1 MFNKF
6 RKAISAFLA
15 VVIVAT
21 ILPINTYAAEVEE
34 TPDVQVAEIEAERDI
49 YSKTYET
56 SQGTNVIISSA
67 IPMHYEEDGELKEI
81 DNTLV
86 ESESDSSVLTNVA
99 NSYSVDLPDKM
110 TEDSEISLSYEDNSV
125 SFKLLNEVKNSN
137 AEIIESDDSVTNDN
151 DAENA
156 AYAESN
162 IRDLTSGIAYENVM
176 TETDIE
182 YNVQPNELKENI
194 ILNSIPDTGFTVKYQ
209 MTTGRLTAVLNEDNS
224 ISIIDKDN
232 NDIFIIA
239 TPYMID
245 AEDNISEN
253 VAVALEESEEGLYVI
268 TYTPDYSW
276 LTSNDTVYPVNID
289 PTVTVVSN
297 KTNQNIEDT
306 FVTTTTK
313 NKNKSTMTTVSVQ
326 NSTTQSWGYYDI
338 KNLPQ
343 LPDNAKITNCTLNLF
358 TTTDVSSPYSL
369 AMYPLAEDAQ
379 VADDYISEVNWNNKI
394 EPTDTAI
401 DLQVTPENPDQIY
414 FDITNLANK
423 WYQNNDLNRILV
435 LKALNGTLKTT
446 IAASE
451 YTIYANKVPYI
462 SIEYTVLGGINNE
475 LQYHTQ
481 DAGIAGTAY
490 INDYT
495 GNLIIER
502 TDFTSNGS
510 AGDITFYMGEGVNTP
525 ENNCYGENISV
536 NYYKTLTIDSLNEDS
551 EYVMTYGDGT
561 KEYISDND
569 KYDIDD
575 SNEDLIVV
583 SHFEG
588 DDYISETYSSAVFAS
603 NYSKETSDRIYALVE
618 NATAKNKAKNA
629 NANASIVTVTY
640 YDDKIYT
647 ISDEVG
653 YTEFSYSNGILSA
666 IVSYPE
672 FDDDSV
678 VSDDC
683 EGIAELTCTFTF
695 KSDNTYEVTLNDND
709 TNYPN
714 QTITYTLSESGNI
727 TNIKDQTGLSYQY
740 TFDDN
745 NQVIKVQEYSSN
757 GTAGE
762 YLTFSYG
769 TNTTTVSNG
778 TNTYTEYFDLSGKLM
793 SVIDQDGNATFAQYE
808 NDLISK
814 ISETRNSARNIAD
827 FYGFESNN
835 DSFFNTE
842 NGYVGISSDAKFN
855 GNSSVKLTTPAQ
867 VNAVYTNKINGLEKN
882 STYTV
887 SMWLNQPTSAN
898 ASLTLTNGDSSGIFT
913 TVNAQNAE
921 GWQQFYCTIDTEDS
935 TYINVSVS
943 VDNSA
948 SSAETAIYIDNMYV
962 QQSPYL
968 TNVNLLNNS
977 DFADSLNG
985 WSANEDSS
993 VVSEDAVIS
1002 TADNNRLKIAGDFS
1016 VENSISQTVSITA
1029 SKGTKYTY
1037 GGWIKAVSAIP
1048 QKDGTNR
1055 KLGFSV
1061 YAVSADGNSQEL
1073 LSEDTY
1079 STYYSDW
1086 QYLEEE
1092 ITLPADFGHEGDT
1105 YSALKFVINYDYQM
1119 GFALFDGVSLSKD
1132 ELFTIEFEYDSNGNI
1147 IAIAVDETTVPI
1159 EDSSDSGDSENSTD
1173 NISYT
1178 YDSYGNVTKVTK
1190 TASIEDV
1197 SKQIVSKVEY
1207 GNSGSLLTKE
1217 MTPLGRYTSY
1227 EYDYYANVSKVV
1239 DANGHTVQY
1248 EYDNFN
1254 NLASIVSD
1262 FENRYIHTGDR
1273 ETESPDIYTLKVQYT
1288 YTGDRLDKIETG
1300 NIIDD
1305 EFTVVNTYA
1314 FSYDS
1319 WGNLTDIY
1327 INDMEN
1333 PYINYEY
1340 DATNYHQL
1348 NSVNYIND
1356 QEIHYIYDNNGN
1368 IIYEY
1373 DSSDSDGETLSYS
1386 YYYYDDGTCYGKK
1399 DNLAGTIE
1407 SYQDNLTTVKDI
1419 SGNIIHVYG
1428 YDENGNLLEQVG
1440 NNFIQT
1446 TQTNAT
1452 DNFQLTTSVNNK
1464 NNTVTTEYDEFGRK
1478 ASEKI
1483 QTEGSSSYIIREYTY
1498 YENTEEMEELATA
1511 LNQGLDGETLAQID
1525 EDAEATEL
1533 VRFLTYYSVNESGT
1547 KKFIKEYRYLYF
1559 ANGNIM
1565 TYTIANNQ
1573 ETQWPDADIQLL
1585 NFDSYN
1591 NAQMSYGGAATLYE
1605 YDNQGN
1611 IIEVK
1616 ENYNGSD
1623 TLATFS
1629 YDSNSGT
1636 ELKNALTGINLYG
1649 YNNETDDS
1657 LDLSINYDAYGNVA
1671 SVSTDEL
1678 SGTVANGA
1686 GTISFSGVD
1695 LNWSRGST
1703 LTNITGNIDISSTD
1717 LPLVSYP
1724 FSIDMFNYKYDDN
1737 NLRTNKTIN
1746 LSLDCIPSSILST
1759 LGISEEDVNLAK
1771 ADIDYVWRDGLLAG
1785 INVDCSGSM
1794 FDEGDSQYGSGSGK
1808 YTFVILYDE
1817 NDNAYGLS
1825 VNKMEDEN
1833 GNSINETDTFYYLK
1847 DAENTITA
1855 IIDETGKELVSYGY
1869 DNSGAVVSL
1878 ENAAGYRY
1886 LMLLNPLAYRD
1897 YVYDIES
1904 GLYYLQSRYYSP
1916 YTYRFISP
1924 DSVLDTGSGS
1934 VMSTHLYAYCENDP
1948 INNID
1953 PTGHWAQNYRG
1964 FKWTSKG
1971 FNLYVNFSFTNK
1983 TFCRSYAA
1991 DILRLKKTAVY
2002 KKMTLTRIAAEL
2014 YFHAIAYY
2022 GTSALLLIGIKSNQ
2036 LKSWKKSA
2044 YYMEINYDD
2053 KRSGWFYALWAIS
2066 TIRVSRYL

>member
-1 MFNKF
+1 MFP
-6 RKAISAFLA
+6 IS
-15 VVIVAT
+15 
-21 ILPINTYAAEVEE
+21 TYAAETENSY
-34 TPDVQVAEIEAERDI
+34 DVQVSEVEVSRDL

-56 SQGTNVIISSA
+56 SQGTNVVISTA
-67 IPMHYEEDGELKEI
+67 VPMHYEEDGELKDI

-86 ESESDSSVLTNVA
+86 ESDADNSVLTNTA
-99 NSYSVDLPDKM
+99 NAYNVELPEKYTD
-110 TEDSEISLSYEDNSV
+110 DSEIKLNYEDNTI
-125 SFKLLNEVKNSN
+125 SFKLLNDVNSSN
-137 AEIIESDDSVTNDN
+137 GTVISNDEIDVDKT
-151 DAENA
+151 DAESV

-162 IRDLTSGIAYENVM
+162 INSLTSGITYADVLPD
-176 TETDIE
+176 TDVE
-182 YNVQPNELKENI
+182 YNVQPNSLKENI
-194 ILNSIPDTGFTVKYQ
+194 ILSDVPDEDYAIQYELDTAD
-209 MTTGRLTAVLNEDNS
+209 MSAVLNDDNS
-224 ISIIDKDN
+224 ISVVDDN
-232 NDIFIIA
+232 SNEVFIIA
-239 TPYMID
+239 APYMVD
-245 AEDNISEN
+245 ANDNVSESINVSFAESEN
-253 VAVALEESEEGLYVI
+253 GYIL
-268 TYTPDYSW
+268 TYAPDYTW
-276 LTSNDTVYPVNID
+276 LADENTTYPVNID
-289 PTVTVVSN
+289 PTVTIVSN
-297 KTNQNIEDT
+297 KANQNIEDT

-313 NKNKSTMTTVSVQ
+313 TKNKSTMTTVAVQ
-326 NSTTQSWGYYDI
+326 NSSSQSWGYYNI
-338 KNLPQ
+338 KTLPE

-358 TTTDVSSPYSL
+358 TTTDVYDPYSL
-369 AMYPLAEDAQ
+369 AMYALPEDAQ
-379 VADDYISEVNWNNKI
+379 VNDDYISKVNWNNKI
-394 EPTDTAI
+394 EPTDVAI
-401 DLQVTPENPDQIY
+401 DLQITPENPNQIY

-435 LKALNGTLKTT
+435 LKALDGTLKTT
-446 IAASE
+446 IASSE
-451 YTIYANKVPYI
+451 YTIYADRTPYL
-462 SIEYTVLGGINNE
+462 SLEYNTVGGLDSNSQFHIQN
-475 LQYHTQ
+475 
-481 DAGIAGTAY
+481 AGIAGTAY
-490 INDYT
+490 VNDYT
-495 GNLIIER
+495 GNLVIER
-502 TDFTSNGS
+502 TDFSSNGS
-510 AGDITFYMGEGVNTP
+510 MGDLTFYMGKGVNTP
-525 ENNCYGENISV
+525 EGSWLGDNVSV
-536 NYYKTLTIDSLNEDS
+536 NYYKTLMVDSVNDDS
-551 EYVMTYGDGT
+551 EYVLTYGDGT
-561 KEYISDND
+561 KEYISDGD
-569 KYDIDD
+569 KYSIDD
-575 SNEDLIVV
+575 SVDNTIKL
-583 SHFEG
+583 SYSAG
-588 DDYISETYSSAVFAS
+588 GNYISETYSSSAVDS
-603 NYSKETSDRIYALVE
+603 DNDKELNTKVFALVE
-618 NATAKNKAKNA
+618 QNTTKNA
-629 NANASIVTVTY
+629 DANPNANSSTVTVSY
-640 YDDKIYT
+640 AADKIAF

-653 YTEFSYSNGILSA
+653 TTTFNYSNGVLNGVDTSVNEDYANLVFDECNGISQIYTDFYVNDQHLDI
-666 IVSYPE
+666 IVNQN
-672 FDDDSV
+672 DS
-678 VSDDC
+678 
-683 EGIAELTCTFTF
+683 GIAEQNISYDF
-695 KSDNTYEVTLNDND
+695 SD
-709 TNYPN
+709 
-714 QTITYTLSESGNI
+714 SGNI
-727 TNIKDQTGLSYQY
+727 IKTTNQTGLSYEY
-740 TFDDN
+740 TYNDN
-745 NQVIKVQEYSSN
+745 DQVIKVQEYSTDS
-757 GTAGE
+757 TAGE

-769 TNTTTVSNG
+769 ANTTTISDG

-793 SVIDQDGNATFAQYE
+793 SVIDQDGNAVFAQY
-808 NDLISK
+808 NGDLISK
-814 ISETRNSARNIAD
+814 VSATRNSARNIAD
-827 FYGFESNN
+827 FYGFESNK
-835 DSFFNTE
+835 DSFFNTG
-842 NGYVGISSDAKFN
+842 NGYVSISSDAKFS
-855 GNSSVKLTTPAQ
+855 GNSSVKLTTPTQ

-887 SMWLNQPTSAN
+887 SMWLNQSASAN
-898 ASLTLTNGDSSGIFT
+898 TSLTLTNGDSNGIFT
-913 TVNAQNAE
+913 TANAQNAE
-921 GWQQFYCTIDTEDS
+921 GWQQMYCTIDTEDS

-943 VDNSA
+943 VDNST
-948 SSAETAIYIDNMYV
+948 SSAETAIYIDNMYI

-968 TNVNLLNNS
+968 TNVNLLSNG

-1002 TADNNRLKIAGDFS
+1002 AADNNRLKITGDFS
-1016 VENSISQTVSITA
+1016 TDNSISQTVSITA
-1029 SKGTKYTY
+1029 SEGTKYTY
-1037 GGWIKAVSAIP
+1037 GGWVKAVNAIP
-1048 QKDGTNR
+1048 EKDGTNR
-1055 KLGFSV
+1055 KLGFSI
-1061 YAVSADGNSQEL
+1061 YAVSADGSSQEL
-1073 LSEDTY
+1073 LSENTY

-1086 QYLEEE
+1086 QYLEDE

-1147 IAIAVDETTVPI
+1147 IAIAVDETTVSLD
-1159 EDSSDSGDSENSTD
+1159 ESSDSSDSENPTD
-1173 NISYT
+1173 NIAYT

-1190 TASIEDV
+1190 TATIEDI
-1197 SKQIVSKVEY
+1197 SKHIVSKVEY

-1239 DANGHTVQY
+1239 DANGHAVQY

-1407 SYQDNLTTVKDI
+1407 SYQDNLTTVKDM

-1440 NNFIQT
+1440 NNYIQT

-1573 ETQWPDADIQLL
+1573 EMQWPDADIQLL
-1585 NFDSYN
+1585 SFNSYN

-1605 YDNQGN
+1605 YDKQGN

-1746 LSLDCIPSSILST
+1746 LSLDSIPSSILSA
-1759 LGISEEDVNLAK
+1759 LGISEEEVNLAK
-1771 ADIDYVWRDGLLAG
+1771 ADIDYIWRDGLLAG
-1785 INVDCSGSM
+1785 INVDCSGSL
-1794 FDEGDSQYGSGSGK
+1794 FEEGDSQYGSGSGK

-1825 VNKMEDEN
+1825 VNKTEDEN

-1971 FNLYVNFSFTNK
+1971 FNLYVNHAFTNK

-1991 DILRLKKTAVY
+1991 DILRLKRTAVY

-2036 LKSWKKSA
+2036 LKTGKVGPTIWKSIMMTRDLVGFMH
-2044 YYMEINYDD
+2044 YGLFQLFE
-2053 KRSGWFYALWAIS
+2053 
-2066 TIRVSRYL
+2066 